1 MSSSIVRPQRPRR
14 PPLNVLSI
22 KVKAL
27 RVRMSSTSE
36 QDEILDRIEHNMA
49 LCRLPR
55 AVTLAHRRRTNHR
68 GADIVKQWSMDE
80 TQTWFYSRSPSL
92 DRPENHE
99 SDKVDNDD
107 EIIYVS

>member
-1 MSSSIVRPQRPRR
+1 
-14 PPLNVLSI
+14 
-22 KVKAL
+22 
-27 RVRMSSTSE
+27 MSSTSE

-107 EIIYVS
+107 EIIYVTLVNLVPCAR